1 MHDQDN
7 QKNLLLAIALS
18 VGVLLAWQL
27 LYAGPKLKEEQQRH
41 QRITQEQ
48 SQLNQPGA
56 PPKVA
61 PDVGPGVAAQSG
73 VIPSTGASTRLMTR
87 EEAVSES
94 PRLRVDTPS
103 LQGSIALKGG
113 RIDDLVLAKY
123 HLTVDPTSPHV
134 VLFSPSGSPEPY
146 YAEFG
151 WVAGAGL
158 TQPVPGRDTLWRV
171 EGNATLTPSSPVT
184 LLWDN
189 GQGLRFK
196 RKITVDA
203 DYLITISDEVENQG
217 TAEISLYPYA
227 LISRHGLPKVQGY
240 YILHEGLIGVLGSAG
255 LQEIKYAD
263 ALKAGGS
270 KTFKQTGGWLGI
282 TDKYWAAALI
292 PDQTAAYDAELGG
305 EKGATGAM
313 DRFQTGY
320 TLSAV
325 ALPPGA
331 ASAVTGHLFAGAK
344 QTMLIDGYATS
355 LGAKQ
360 FDLLIDWGWFFF
372 ITKPLF
378 KLLHWL
384 SQLLGNYG
392 LAILA
397 TTVLVK
403 AAFFPLA
410 NKSYESMAKMK
421 KLQPEMEKI
430 RARFKDD
437 RVRQQQE
444 MMALYKTQKIN
455 PLAGCLPMVLQIPV
469 FFALYKV
476 LFITIDM
483 RQAPFFGWIKDLS
496 APDPT
501 SVFNLFGLLPFAAPE
516 YLHVGVWPLVMGATM
531 WVQMQ
536 LNPQQPDPMQQKIF
550 NWMPVIFTFML
561 ASFPSGLVIYWAWN
575 NVLSLLQQYTIM
587 VKNNTEIHL
596 WKNLG
601 VHKWKDRIVSL
612 KRLDVTTLKDRA
624 SGSAASLA
632 QTLGGL
638 RKRFDVTLGGDKG
651 GKGGAAAAAAM
662 TREQALR
669 ALGLE
674 PGASQSEIETALRR
688 EADDRSNDLNGSDHA
703 IASKID
709 QAREILRGKERS

>member
-48 SQLNQPGA
+48 SQTNQPGA

-73 VIPSTGASTRLMTR
+73 VIPSTGAGTRLITR

-94 PRLRVDTPS
+94 PRLRVATPS

-196 RKITVDA
+196 RKITVDS

-331 ASAVTGHLFAGAK
+331 SSAVTGHLFAGAK

-638 RKRFDVTLGGDKG
+638 RKRVDVTLGGDKG

-662 TREQALR
+662 TRDQALR

-688 EADDRSNDLNGSDHA
+688 EAVDRSNDLNGSDHA

>member
-41 QRITQEQ
+41 QRSTQEQ

-196 RKITVDA
+196 RKITVDS

-331 ASAVTGHLFAGAK
+331 SSAVTGHLFAGAK

>member
-61 PDVGPGVAAQSG
+61 PDVAAQSG
-73 VIPSTGASTRLMTR
+73 VIPSTGASTRLITR
-87 EEAVSES
+87 EEALSES

-171 EGNATLTPSSPVT
+171 EGNATLTPSSPVA

-196 RKITVDA
+196 RKITVDS

-227 LISRHGLPKVQGY
+227 LISRHGMPKVQGY

-270 KTFKQTGGWLGI
+270 KAFKQTGGWLGI

-292 PDQTAAYDAELGG
+292 PDQTVAYDAELGG

-331 ASAVTGHLFAGAK
+331 SSAVTGHLFAGAK

-355 LGAKQ
+355 PGAKQ

-651 GKGGAAAAAAM
+651 GAAAAAAM